1 MNANANKAPFKQGFR
16 IEINHILFFLI
27 LPHKG
32 HLNKKSQGYE
42 THTTEVASFAQAW
55 DLTFVFVE
63 LFMYA
68 CIYFK
73 LRGSEKN
80 FKIYSVIQ
88 PWSKNH

>member
-32 HLNKKSQGYE
+32 HLNKKAKNMRQ
-42 THTTEVASFAQAW
+42 TTEVASFAQASAY
-55 DLTFVFVE
+55 TFVFVE

-68 CIYFK
+68 CIYF
-73 LRGSEKN
+73 
-80 FKIYSVIQ
+80 
-88 PWSKNH
+88 

>member
-32 HLNKKSQGYE
+32 HLNKNSQGYE
-42 THTTEVASFAQAW
+42 IYITSEVASFVQA
-55 DLTFVFVE
+55 LVYTFLFVV

-68 CIYFK
+68 YIYF
-73 LRGSEKN
+73 L
-80 FKIYSVIQ
+80 
-88 PWSKNH
+88 

>member
-32 HLNKKSQGYE
+32 HLNKNSQGYE
-42 THTTEVASFAQAW
+42 IYIIREVASFVQA
-55 DLTFVFVE
+55 LVHTFLFVV

-68 CIYFK
+68 YIYF
-73 LRGSEKN
+73 L
-80 FKIYSVIQ
+80 
-88 PWSKNH
+88 

>member
-32 HLNKKSQGYE
+32 HLNKNSQGYE
-42 THTTEVASFAQAW
+42 IYITREVASFVQA
-55 DLTFVFVE
+55 LVHTFLFVV

-68 CIYFK
+68 YIHF
-73 LRGSEKN
+73 L
-80 FKIYSVIQ
+80 
-88 PWSKNH
+88 

>member
-32 HLNKKSQGYE
+32 HLNKKKSQGYE
-42 THTTEVASFAQAW
+42 THTTEVASFAQASVH
-55 DLTFVFVE
+55 TFVE

-68 CIYFK
+68 CIYF
-73 LRGSEKN
+73 
-80 FKIYSVIQ
+80 
-88 PWSKNH
+88 

>member
-42 THTTEVASFAQAW
+42 THTTEVASFAQA
-55 DLTFVFVE
+55 
-63 LFMYA
+63 
-68 CIYFK
+68 
-73 LRGSEKN
+73 
-80 FKIYSVIQ
+80 
-88 PWSKNH
+88 

>member
-27 LPHKG
+27 LPRKG

-42 THTTEVASFAQAW
+42 THTTREVASFAQA
-55 DLTFVFVE
+55 LVHTFVFVE

-68 CIYFK
+68 CIYF
-73 LRGSEKN
+73 
-80 FKIYSVIQ
+80 
-88 PWSKNH
+88 